1 MTDGRKLSW
10 IAVRALTVAL
20 VASVATGIA
29 GYLSSGLRSVFL
41 DVYLVVMCGVL
52 LLALVRETNAR
63 APATAPPS
71 AFERAFA
78 EMKRRLP
85 DTGETALARDVDLSV
100 LGAFHL
106 HARLR
111 PVLREI
117 ATHRLRLL
125 YGVDL
130 DGEPVRARE
139 LVGADAWELVRP
151 NRPPPADR
159 LAPGPPLSA
168 LAEVVTQLE
177 RI

>member
-1 MTDGRKLSW
+1 MSW
-10 IAVRALTVAL
+10 IVVRALKVAL
-20 VASVATGIA
+20 VASIAAGIA
-29 GYLSSGLRSVFL
+29 AYLSSGLRSVFL
-41 DVYLVVMCGVL
+41 DVYLVVICGVL
-52 LLALVRETNAR
+52 LLALVRVTNVR
-63 APATAPPS
+63 APAAVPS
-71 AFERAFA
+71 AFDRALA
-78 EMKRRLP
+78 EMNRRPP

-111 PVLREI
+111 PILREI

-159 LAPGPPLSA
+159 LAPGPPLSV